1 LPVEAK
7 PLFRPDA
14 LRPHLKQFQLPRP
27 AEEYRTILAKWAE
40 MLASGKE
47 KQAEVCRLTRDLADA
62 EVELNDRVYRLFNLT
77 PDEIELLQR
86 EVEH

>member
-1 LPVEAK
+1 MPFVRTSSNSNC
-7 PLFRPDA
+7 PGR
-14 LRPHLKQFQLPRP
+14 RRS
-27 AEEYRTILAKWAE
+27 RTILAKWAE